1 MSSETRSAAAIFD
14 PRVIG
19 WVIFGVLISGLSY
32 ISVVLLRHDYTW
44 DTITPYFGNI
54 AKGWGNTILIS
65 ICSLVGSIL
74 IGVFLTI
81 GQLVPV
87 TATRIMTRWYV
98 EFVRGMPL
106 LGLILI
112 GYYLIANSLNL
123 DSKLIFGVLL
133 LSLFCGTYLAEIF
146 RAGIES
152 VAASQK
158 QSARAIG
165 LNSYQTYRFVII
177 PQAIKRVLPASA
189 GQFAN
194 LIKDSSLLYVIAVP
208 ELMMQTREANSQ
220 AYTEFEG
227 QILMAVGYLLLT
239 LPIFFWSRHLEKKFG
254 FDQ

>member
-1 MSSETRSAAAIFD
+1 MPSPSSTTTPNPYAIGGIILLIL
-14 PRVIG
+14 VS
-19 WVIFGVLISGLSY
+19 GVSY
-32 ISVVLLRHDYTW
+32 VSIILLKHDYSW
-44 DTITPYFGNI
+44 DAITPYLGNI
-54 AKGWGNTILIS
+54 TKGWGNTILIS
-65 ICSLVGSIL
+65 LCSLFGSIA
-74 IGVFLTI
+74 IGVFLTV
-81 GQLVPV
+81 GQLVPFKP
-87 TATRIMTRWYV
+87 ARILARGYV

-112 GYYLIANSLNL
+112 GYYLIWTSLRL
-123 DSKLIFGVLL
+123 DSKIVFGVVI

-152 VAASQK
+152 VAATQK

-165 LNSYQTYRFVII
+165 LNPVQTYKFVII

-208 ELMMQTREANSQ
+208 ELMMQAREANSQ
-220 AYTEFEG
+220 AYTEYEG
-227 QILMAVGYLLLT
+227 QILMAFGYLLLT